1 MLSDELHKTQ
11 ECYQEYLNKLVNVLE
26 TTHSMREEETAKM
39 SEELCAIKN
48 EKNNHIILLH
58 KEVKAL
64 RSITGRTK
72 ESRSMP
78 YADAQAKKVNLLHNL
93 NEDTG
98 NLQRF
103 DEVAKDLVN
112 LVARSSNAQQMTE
125 MIGFLKQMTLKNK
138 RSLGTIYDHIAISK
152 TFETITD
159 LKERIVQTEFQR
171 ERLRRKL
178 RKIRTCFK
186 CAAIV

>member
-1 MLSDELHKTQ
+1 
-11 ECYQEYLNKLVNVLE
+11 
-26 TTHSMREEETAKM
+26 
-39 SEELCAIKN
+39 
-48 EKNNHIILLH
+48 
-58 KEVKAL
+58 
-64 RSITGRTK
+64 
-72 ESRSMP
+72 MP
-78 YADAQAKKVNLLHNL
+78 YADAQARKDNLLHNL
-93 NEDTG
+93 NEDAG

-103 DEVAKDLVN
+103 EEVAKDLVN

-138 RSLGTIYDHIAISK
+138 RSLGTIYDHIAVSE

-171 ERLRRKL
+171 ERLRGKL
-178 RKIRTCFK
+178 RKKRTCFK